1 MSPPVSTGGA
11 PQLDVS
17 SSVHLDSVRRF
28 LFASDDE
35 EEAPRSYSALPGQ
48 LEEQGSP
55 VASLKSTG
63 SEESET
69 DCELAVSPNS
79 RNEIVHA
86 RRRFSAWESPNYAFL
101 SLARADFYSPWSSS
115 SHAHKGYPHSNCT
128 SSILELALP
137 SPLRPP
143 AFDEEHEFDQ
153 WTFCRSATSPSE
165 SISPP
170 KSSSSKDNTNVGS
183 SPQLSV
189 WGPEAS
195 LSSLSF
201 HSSSGQ
207 AASKGPQIDSSI
219 GFSAALSTGEIIGS
233 WSLSWTSPDAAPGF
247 RPSYAIFSPTLIAWN
262 PDSSVS
268 LPALDGTSSSC
279 ESSAFLSAWNPDS
292 SVSSPAL
299 KGHSCPCESPALS
312 AWKPDSSVSSQTGK
326 GMSYSKPNQDYWP
339 YSSPAL
345 AQCEL
350 GRSAQYLS
358 CFNRDDSSLARSG
371 WAGDESSSSSF
382 TCDSLSLEPW
392 EMFNCR
398 SSSFVL
404 SNRAVARATIP
415 CEIIFRKK

>member
-195 LSSLSF
+195 LSSSSF

-299 KGHSCPCESPALS
+299 KGNSCLCESPALS
-312 AWKPDSSVSSQTGK
+312 AWKPDASVSSQTGK
-326 GMSYSKPNQDYWP
+326 GMSYSKPNQHYWP

-371 WAGDESSSSSF
+371 WAGDESSSSSL

-415 CEIIFRKK
+415 FEIIFRKK